1 MSLLDKRLVVVTGKG
16 GVGKSTVALALG
28 LAAARAGK
36 RTILC
41 EVASQEH
48 LSHVFERAEVGFRE
62 VEMVENLW
70 AISIDPDES
79 MREYVLLQLKVKAM
93 RDLLFKSKLFN
104 YLAAAT
110 PGLKELVTIGKI
122 WELALD
128 DRKVRSGHNYDLV
141 IVDAPATGHGVGFLQ
156 TPRTFAEV
164 AKVGPIRQ
172 QAETL
177 DKFIRDPKRTGVA
190 VVALPEEMPV
200 NETAQLER
208 SLATDVGVEVDRIFC
223 NGLYPEQ
230 FDEHETE
237 RLVTAAADD
246 RLSDV
251 VRAACRA
258 AVTESRRAVDQREQL
273 ARLKAATTAEV
284 VELPFLFDARLGVDE
299 IGHLADGVLA

>member
-1 MSLLDKRLVVVTGKG
+1 MDLLDKRLVVVTGKG

-28 LAAARAGK
+28 LAGARAGK

-93 RDLLFKSKLFN
+93 RDLLFRSKLFN
-104 YLAAAT
+104 YLTAAT
-110 PGLKELVTIGKI
+110 PGLRELVTIGKI

-128 DRKVRSGHNYDLV
+128 DRKVRSGHSYDLV

-164 AKVGPIRQ
+164 ARVGPIRQ

-177 DKFIRDPKRTGVA
+177 DRFIRDPERTGVV

-200 NETAQLER
+200 NETTMLER
-208 SLATDVGVEVDRIFC
+208 DLAHDVGVDVDRIFC
-223 NGLYPEQ
+223 NGMYPQ
-230 FDEHETE
+230 RFRPTDTKK
-237 RLVTAAADD
+237 LAAASADLD
-246 RLSDV
+246 GPAA
-251 VRAACRA
+251 AACRA
-258 AVTESRRAVDQREQL
+258 ALTAATRASDQREQL
-273 ARLKAATTAEV
+273 ARLEAETTAPV
-284 VELPFLFDARLGVDE
+284 VELPFLFDSHLGVDE
-299 IGHLADGVLA
+299 IAQLADAVTT